1 MKKWILG
8 FLSFLL
14 ILPLS
19 TSVSASEERLVLTPR
34 IEGERVRLAID
45 TATPFPFVLLKP
57 TVERLRLKTEEKHG
71 KTVAVFTT
79 MLGGKAYPNSW
90 ALVIDAPPF
99 WGLDIDGFFGWPL
112 LQGAVW
118 QIDWGRMSLS
128 LLDFLPEETSSWQVF
143 KLDHQERIAAAFLD
157 ENEKGLVYFD
167 TGNPEGLWLSGSRW
181 NQWARENQDV
191 PMTLISGYMLA
202 AGGIFWTEQSWS
214 DRFRLGPLT
223 IPSIMLLKSP
233 IKIWPRLEAVLG
245 LEALRH
251 FEVVLDLKE
260 NRIFMKGRPYTP
272 SNIQY
277 NRLGAAF
284 YPASMKSE
292 KVVAQVL
299 EKSPAYKAGLRSGD
313 ILLKVDDIDIARWN
327 TEDSI
332 AKRGFSKGAP
342 GTQYTLEIERD
353 GKRHVIRVELE
364 EILKIPGGGKQ
375 DSKR

>member
-1 MKKWILG
+1 MKKRILG
-8 FLSFLL
+8 FLSSLL
-14 ILPLS
+14 ILTLS
-19 TSVSASEERLVLTPR
+19 TALLASEERLILTPR

-45 TATPFPFVLLKP
+45 TGNGFPMVLLKP
-57 TVERLRLKTEEKHG
+57 TVERLRLKTEEKQG
-71 KTVAVFTT
+71 KKIAVFTIV
-79 MLGGKAYPNSW
+79 LGGKTYSNGW

-99 WGLDIDGFFGWPL
+99 AKLDIDGLFGWPL
-112 LQGAVW
+112 LRGAVW

-128 LLDFLPEETSSWQVF
+128 LWDSLPEETSSWQMF
-143 KLDHQERIAAAFLD
+143 KLDHREPIAAAFLG
-157 ENEKGLVYFD
+157 ENTKGLVYFD
-167 TGNPEGLWLSGSRW
+167 TGNSEGIWLSIPRW
-181 NQWARENQDV
+181 NQWVRENQGA
-191 PMTLISGYMLA
+191 PMTLTSGYMPA

-223 IPSIMLLKSP
+223 IPGVLLVKSP

-245 LEALRH
+245 LEALKH

-260 NRIFMKGRPYTP
+260 SRILMKSRPYAP

-284 YPASMKSE
+284 LPIGMKSE

-313 ILLKVDDIDIARWN
+313 ILLKVDGVDMARWK
-327 TEDSI
+327 TDDSI

-342 GTQYTLEIERD
+342 GTEHALEIERD
-353 GKRHVIRVELE
+353 GKKYVIRVELE
-364 EILKIPGGGKQ
+364 EILKIPRSG
-375 DSKR
+375 R